1 MNAVTYRYSA
11 AENPTRLNQ
20 QEADCRSY
28 ANEHGLTITEVF
40 TDTGHSRHG
49 LHRMLDAAR
58 REDVTGLIVTDLARL
73 GTKYAD
79 HVAVVQQLHDAGRCS
94 GGPTAGCPSSAT
106 RSARTTPATET
117 GLTSRFA
124 PFPTSGAGPSNL
136 STTPDAGRVA
146 AVGHVRG
153 VGNSHRGRWLWD
165 DVLKTPRRGTDVPEA
180 GRD

>member
-79 HVAVVQQLHDAGRCS
+79 HVAVVQQLHDAGVDIHVTKE
-94 GGPTAGCPSSAT
+94 G
-106 RSARTTPATET
+106 PAT
-117 GLTSRFA
+117 SREELMLGVMQGYA
-124 PFPTSGAGPSNL
+124 EADDQLLGYPLGEDDSG
-136 STTPDAGRVA
+136 D
-146 AVGHVRG
+146 
-153 VGNSHRGRWLWD
+153 
-165 DVLKTPRRGTDVPEA
+165 
-180 GRD
+180 